1 MPKVV
6 LHDVGLLAFLTASKL
21 ACSGPTSDKI
31 VVETFVK
38 CYAIHSIIVQIFKW
52 IKNFITELR
61 DANSFKCI
69 FGAKIQTFIFSIC
82 NKLEQIVLAVY
93 H

>member
-31 VVETFVK
+31 VVVVVETFVK
-38 CYAIHSIIVQIFKW
+38 YYAIHSIIVQIFKW
-52 IKNFITELR
+52 IK
-61 DANSFKCI
+61 
-69 FGAKIQTFIFSIC
+69 
-82 NKLEQIVLAVY
+82 
-93 H
+93 

>member
-31 VVETFVK
+31 VVVVVETFV
-38 CYAIHSIIVQIFKW
+38 
-52 IKNFITELR
+52 N
-61 DANSFKCI
+61 
-69 FGAKIQTFIFSIC
+69 
-82 NKLEQIVLAVY
+82 
-93 H
+93 

>member
-31 VVETFVK
+31 VVFVVTFVK
-38 CYAIHSIIVQIFKW
+38 YCAIHSKIVQVSKYLLEAFLQV
-52 IKNFITELR
+52 T
-61 DANSFKCI
+61 
-69 FGAKIQTFIFSIC
+69 
-82 NKLEQIVLAVY
+82 KLLLLL
-93 H
+93 